1 MHEKDYI
8 QSLDHD
14 DIAHKDHDIADN
26 ESLLFANISVS
37 ANHHQ
42 YILNYKKHVSSFYP
56 TYSSIASINACISDC
71 VFLNLLTKRETSRPS
86 L

>member
-42 YILNYKKHVSSFYP
+42 YILNYKIYKLDKYGV
-56 TYSSIASINACISDC
+56 
-71 VFLNLLTKRETSRPS
+71 
-86 L
+86 